1 MKKPLIWEKVGHP
14 KLTYC
19 PRCRTPLKEEVG
31 LGSPGMGYPYRSS
44 YEMVAFGQKGNRGV
58 PQDRN
63 VRDVLRFPKVK
74 HKDAYPTEKPIDL
87 LQVMIKQSTLPGDIV
102 LDPFA
107 GSGSTLMAAQR
118 SGRKSLG
125 FDISRDAIDH
135 YHKSN
140 AIFQLSV
147 PWII

>member
-1 MKKPLIWEKVGHP
+1 
-14 KLTYC
+14 
-19 PRCRTPLKEEVG
+19 
-31 LGSPGMGYPYRSS
+31 MGYPYRSS
-44 YEMVAFGQKGNRGV
+44 YEMIAYGQKGNRGV

-74 HKDAYPTEKPIDL
+74 HKDAYPTEKPVEL
-87 LQVMIKQSTLPGDIV
+87 LQVMINQSTSPGDIV

-118 SGRKSLG
+118 LGRKSLG

-135 YHKSN
+135 YHRSN